1 MVYSSTT
8 EKVKRRIELPLSF
21 DMEMLTID
29 KRLSHRRAVCIVGVM
44 LSLSFIAE
52 MVLGCFPVGI
62 FSFPLN
68 ILVLALWMMLITIL
82 FRNRANHA
90 CALFMLSREATW
102 LSLAIIV
109 VIGITLGLQ
118 RKPSTTAWP
127 MILSLLF
134 LQSHVLFVVLRGWH
148 NKKGIRWRFCVTHIG
163 LLLALGAGF
172 WGAPDREKW
181 RAPVYHFASNE
192 SFTQEGRLR
201 LLPYTMEL
209 KDFSIQQSESGAPT
223 HYEARLLVDGEMV
236 TLKVNHPYERTLSEK
251 MYLVS
256 FSSLPN
262 GERYAIIEIVNEPWQ
277 WVSAIGIIM
286 LIAGAVL
293 LFIQGPKEK
302 GLCRPNGSLEP

>member
-1 MVYSSTT
+1 M
-8 EKVKRRIELPLSF
+8 
-21 DMEMLTID
+21 
-29 KRLSHRRAVCIVGVM
+29 
-44 LSLSFIAE
+44 
-52 MVLGCFPVGI
+52 
-62 FSFPLN
+62 
-68 ILVLALWMMLITIL
+68 
-82 FRNRANHA
+82 
-90 CALFMLSREATW
+90 
-102 LSLAIIV
+102 IV

-127 MILSLLF
+127 LVLSLLF
-134 LQSHVLFVVLRGWH
+134 LQSHVLFVVLRGWR
-148 NKKGIRWRFCVTHIG
+148 NRKGIRWRFCMTHIG
-163 LLLALGAGF
+163 LLLAVGAGF

-181 RAPVYHFASNE
+181 RAPVYHFSSNE
-192 SFTQEGRLR
+192 AFTPEGRLK

-223 HYEARLLVDGEMV
+223 HYEAQLLVDGKMA

-262 GERYAIIEIVNEPWQ
+262 GEKYAIIEIVNEPWQ
-277 WVSAIGIIM
+277 WVSATGIIM

-302 GLCRPNGSLEP
+302 GDCEADERKRINSHAEKGDCVADEREQINETTIKKGCIYTTILITFFPHIGEPVKL

>member
-1 MVYSSTT
+1 
-8 EKVKRRIELPLSF
+8 
-21 DMEMLTID
+21 MEMLTID
-29 KRLSHRRAVCIVGVM
+29 KRLSHRKAVCIVGVM

-52 MVLGCFPVGI
+52 IGLGSFPVGI

-68 ILVLALWMMLITIL
+68 ILVLALWMMLITIM
-82 FRNRANHA
+82 FRNRANNA
-90 CALFMLSREATW
+90 CAVFMLSREATW
-102 LSLAIIV
+102 LSLAMIV

-134 LQSHVLFVVLRGWH
+134 IQSHVLFVVLRGWR
-148 NKKGIRWRFCVTHIG
+148 NKNGIRWRFCVTHIG

-172 WGAPDREKW
+172 WGSPDREKW
-181 RAPVYHFASNE
+181 RAPVYHFSSNE
-192 SFTQEGRLR
+192 AFTPEGWLKF
-201 LLPYTMEL
+201 LPYTMEL

-223 HYEARLLVDGEMV
+223 HYEARLLVDGKIV

-293 LFIQGPKEK
+293 LFIQGPKEVK
-302 GLCRPNGSLEP
+302 STKWN

>member
-1 MVYSSTT
+1 
-8 EKVKRRIELPLSF
+8 
-21 DMEMLTID
+21 MEILTID
-29 KRLSHRRAVCIVGVM
+29 RSLSHRKAVCIVGVM
-44 LSLSFIAE
+44 LSLSLIVE
-52 MVLGCFPVGI
+52 IGWGSFPVGV

-82 FRNRANHA
+82 FRNRANNA

-102 LSLAIIV
+102 LSLAMIV

-118 RKPSTTAWP
+118 RKPLTTAWP

-134 LQSHVLFVVLRGWH
+134 IQSHVLFVVLRGWH
-148 NKKGIRWRFCVTHIG
+148 NRKGIRWRFCVTHIG
-163 LLLALGAGF
+163 LLLAVGAGF

-181 RAPVYHFASNE
+181 RAPVYHSSSNE
-192 SFTQEGRLR
+192 AFTPEGKLK

-223 HYEARLLVDGEMV
+223 HYEAQILVDGKTA

-256 FSSLPN
+256 FSTLPN
-262 GERYAIIEIVNEPWQ
+262 GEKYAIIEIVNEPWQ
-277 WVSAIGIIM
+277 WVSTTGIIM

-293 LFIQGPKEK
+293 LFIQGPKETAK
-302 GLCRPNGSLEP
+302 LMSVSE